1 MSTTFSVDDLRATRR
16 PPAPPPQTFA
26 LWALGFR
33 PFYLLAALSAALS
46 VPLWAL
52 QFAGWLPQAVLRGP
66 AWHAHEMLFGYT
78 LAVVVGFLFTAGRN
92 WSGQPTPT
100 GRTLQA
106 LALLWL
112 AGRVLVLTPWTWAAL
127 LANVAFPLAAAVC
140 LGRALWAGQNRRNYF
155 FVGLLLALAAAAAV
169 LHSTQAGWLSLPSA
183 LGAQLGLDLV
193 LVIVSVMAG
202 RVVPMFSNNGVPG
215 LQATRREGLEKAAT
229 GSVLVLL
236 ALDLTGSIA
245 AGTALSAVLQT
256 ALALAAAAAAVLHAW
271 RWWLWQPLRT
281 ARVPL
286 VWVLHLA
293 YAFVPLHLGLR
304 ALAAAGWVHGGP
316 ATHALTVGAIGLLT
330 LGMMTRSARGHTGR
344 TLQADRADVAAYGLV
359 ATAALVRV
367 GVPLLSPAA
376 TVDAALVSALLWS
389 AGFATFAWHYGP
401 WLCRARLDGRPG

>member
-1 MSTTFSVDDLRATRR
+1 MSTTFSIDDLRATRR
-16 PPAPPPQTFA
+16 PPASPPQAWA

-33 PFYLLAALSAALS
+33 PFYLLAAWSAALS

-52 QFAGWLPQAVLRGP
+52 QFAGWLPLAVLRGP

-127 LANVAFPLAAAVC
+127 LANAAFPLAAAWY
-140 LGRALWAGQNRRNYF
+140 LGRALLAGQNRRNYF
-155 FVGLLLALAAAAAV
+155 FVGLLLALSLAAAV
-169 LHSTQAGWLSLPSA
+169 LHATQAGWVSLPSA
-183 LGAQLGLDLV
+183 LGAQLGLDVV

-202 RVVPMFSNNGVPG
+202 RVVPMFSSNGVPG
-215 LQATRREGLEKAAT
+215 LQAKRHDGLEKAAT
-229 GSVLVLL
+229 GSVLLLL
-236 ALDLTGSIA
+236 ALDLLGSRF
-245 AGTALSAVLQT
+245 AGDTTLSAVL
-256 ALALAAAAAAVLHAW
+256 ALAATAAASVHAW

-281 ARVPL
+281 VRVPL

-293 YAFVPLHLGLR
+293 YAFVPLHLVLR

-344 TLQADRADVAAYGLV
+344 PLQADRADITAYGLV
-359 ATAALVRV
+359 AAAAAVRVLLPLLWPATTVPAAL
-367 GVPLLSPAA
+367 L
-376 TVDAALVSALLWS
+376 SALLWS
-389 AGFATFAWHYGP
+389 AGFLTFALHYGP